1 MIDNMELLRMIM
13 ENNPGQPAPFILE
26 QYAIYKAGLT
36 EINSRFVGAVVLADV
51 MEGLVQAEAAVEAPQ
66 PKPEKQSLTC
76 GYTKRSLKVKPD
88 EAIQDDAIYC
98 CICGKKCQTLTERHL
113 ASHNGLSREGY
124 LKLCGYP
131 VGQPLMSR
139 KHLARMQANV
149 LKAQQ
154 ARKAK
159 QEAMQEAPMVKA
171 RKKA

>member
-1 MIDNMELLRMIM
+1 MSKLSSSILYAAAAAL
-13 ENNPGQPAPFILE
+13 GSSAPA
-26 QYAIYKAGLT
+26 AA
-36 EINSRFVGAVVLADV
+36 
-51 MEGLVQAEAAVEAPQ
+51 QAPASAPTASA
-66 PKPEKQSLTC
+66 PTLPAKPEKQSLTC

-98 CICGKKCQTLTERHL
+98 CICGKACQTLTERHL

-131 VGQPLMSR
+131 AGQPLMSR
-139 KHLARMQANV
+139 KHLERMQANV

-159 QEAMQEAPMVKA
+159 QDTAQEAPMVKA